1 MASSSRSAVRLA
13 RRLRE
18 LRREWPGGG
27 LTQQVLA
34 KGLSQETTVGSPT
47 LSSWESLTSPRTP
60 TRRRLDAYARF
71 FATERSYD
79 GTTVRLLRDSELD
92 EDELAQFHELRE
104 ELLGLLHD
112 DEEADELEAEVE
124 VEVDLRRTLLEFEQ
138 GPVIIICPE
147 APTESRGPLAAEISP
162 NFSRLHTYADT
173 DALLELFGHVRALNP
188 EAKVFVRSHT
198 TIQPHELQ
206 SHIVVLGGIGWNPTT
221 KRILD
226 QLGRLPV
233 AQVED
238 PRLPTGDIF
247 KLKKDDAEG
256 EQFFLPVT
264 DPDTAE
270 LVEDVALIA
279 RLPNPFNS
287 SRTLTICN
295 GIHSRGVVGAVLAI
309 TDETVRP
316 ANEEFLAHH
325 FPTNDFA
332 MLVRVHVVTGNA
344 LAPDFKNPEARL
356 FEWAPEAE
364 EERA

>member
-13 RRLRE
+13 RRLRG
-18 LRREWPGGG
+18 LRQGWPGGR
-27 LTQQVLA
+27 LTQQKLA
-34 KGLSQETTVGSPT
+34 QALSQEAPVGSPT
-47 LSSWESLTSPRTP
+47 LSSWESLTSPKSPPRS
-60 TRRRLDAYARF
+60 RLDAYARF
-71 FATERSYD
+71 FATERSFD
-79 GTTVRLLRDSELD
+79 GTTVRLLKETEL
-92 EDELAQFHELRE
+92 EEAEVTQFHELRE
-104 ELLGLLHD
+104 ELLGLLL
-112 DEEADELEAEVE
+112 DEDADELEPEIE
-124 VEVDLRRTLLEFEQ
+124 LRRTLLKFQQ

-147 APTESRGPLAAEISP
+147 APVESRGLLADESSP

-173 DALLELFGHVRALNP
+173 DAVLELFGHLRAVNP
-188 EAKVFVRSHT
+188 KEKVFVRSHT
-198 TIQPHELQ
+198 RIQPHELQ
-206 SHIVVLGGIGWNPTT
+206 SHIVVVGGIGWNPTT

-226 QLGRLPV
+226 QLERLLPV

-238 PRLPTGDIF
+238 PRLETGEIF
-247 KLKKDDAEG
+247 KLKKDDADD
-256 EQFFLPVT
+256 EQLFFPVT
-264 DPDTAE
+264 DPETGE

-325 FPTNDFA
+325 FSTSDFA

-344 LAPDFKNPEARL
+344 LAPDFQNPGARL
-356 FEWAPEAE
+356 FEWAPEME
-364 EERA
+364 E